1 MPLVSTFE
9 LLVNPIAP
17 TDNLG
22 NLPPDVVQ
30 KLGKVARRVVQ
41 GYFLTIANTTDAP
54 ARLRLEFTATT
65 PELNLADTVTIRDVL
80 GNNEFSE
87 LIPVPGNPKR
97 FTFNVGI
104 PANDTAL
111 ITLLPD
117 LQNVDLFT
125 GAKNLEIR
133 GYVSISRA
141 TIAGPAYELLVTP
154 EHRGTFLP
162 KNIDDSVP
170 DFDQI
175 AYALPTASGGSLV
188 RLPSI
193 VRPPV
198 VTSQPG
204 EPNTVDDSQE
214 VLSLMAQRIEELEQ
228 RLTNV

>member
-30 KLGKVARRVVQ
+30 KLGRVARRVVQ

-65 PELNLADTVTIRDVL
+65 PELNLVDTVTIRDVL

-87 LIPVPGNPKR
+87 LIPVPGNPRR

-111 ITLLPD
+111 VTLLPD

-162 KNIDDSVP
+162 RNIDDSVP

-188 RLPSI
+188 RLPSL

-198 VTSQPG
+198 VISQPG
-204 EPNTVDDSQE
+204 EPNVVDDSQE
-214 VLSLMAQRIEELEQ
+214 VLSLMAQRLEELEQ
-228 RLTNV
+228 RLANV

>member
-41 GYFLTIANTTDAP
+41 GYFLTIANTTDAA

-65 PELNLADTVTIRDVL
+65 PELNLVDTVTIRDVL

-87 LIPVPGNPKR
+87 LIPVPGNPKK

-104 PANDTAL
+104 PAHDTAL

-141 TIAGPAYELLVTP
+141 AIAGPSYELLVTP

-175 AYALPTASGGSLV
+175 AYSLPTASGGSLV

-193 VRPPV
+193 MRPPV

-204 EPNTVDDSQE
+204 ESNNVEDGQE

-228 RLTNV
+228 RLANV

>member
-65 PELNLADTVTIRDVL
+65 PELNLVDTVTIRDVL
-80 GNNEFSE
+80 GNNDFSE

-111 ITLLPD
+111 VTLLPD

-141 TIAGPAYELLVTP
+141 TIGGPSYELLVTP

-188 RLPSI
+188 RLPSL

-204 EPNTVDDSQE
+204 EPNGVDDSQE
-214 VLSLMAQRIEELEQ
+214 VISLMAQRLEELEQ